1 MGNFLHNYILTLICT
16 AFLCSIALILTPD
29 SRAKKAVAVVCGI
42 TMITAIIL
50 PLVKIDFS
58 EYSKSL
64 AGYRINAQKYADNG
78 SENRENLNR
87 LYIEEQCQ
95 AYILDK
101 AEFYG
106 IDVSSASV
114 IAEWSND
121 GYWYPVSAK
130 IQCNCSD
137 TEKSKL
143 EAMIEAD
150 LGIDRDNQEW
160 SCANE
165 EQ

>member
-1 MGNFLHNYILTLICT
+1 MGTFLHNYILTLIST
-16 AFLCSIALILTPD
+16 AFLCSIALILTPEG
-29 SRAKKAVAVVCGI
+29 RAKKAVTVVCGI

-50 PLVKIDFS
+50 PLAKIDFTD
-58 EYSKSL
+58 YSKSL

-78 SENRENLNR
+78 NENRENLNR

-106 IDVSSASV
+106 VDVLSASV
-114 IAEWSND
+114 SAEWSTD
-121 GYWYPVSAK
+121 GYWYPVSAT
-130 IQCNCSD
+130 IDCNCTSA
-137 TEKSKL
+137 EKSKL

-160 SCANE
+160 SRANE